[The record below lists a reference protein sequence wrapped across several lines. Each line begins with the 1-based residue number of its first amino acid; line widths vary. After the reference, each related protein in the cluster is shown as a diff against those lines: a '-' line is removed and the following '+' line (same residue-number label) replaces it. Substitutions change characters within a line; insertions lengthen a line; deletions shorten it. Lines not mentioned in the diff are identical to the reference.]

1 MNCDQWVDLK
11 INIIDNGS
19 NYNYKVTIIT
29 SLEQFQNMVDCDWSL
44 RWVLMTLEVLLLLLL
59 LLLILLEVLLS
70 EISQG
75 YLLDISYL
83 EVDLDDDFKLSPA
96 SLRHLIRWLRHR
108 PISVGITVVQL
119 EVHFLHVGRHVLVM
133 RIEIRK
139 MFPPTENPPHSCTA

>member
-11 INIIDNGS
+11 INIINNLVNWS
-19 NYNYKVTIIT
+19 NYNYKVTVIT

-83 EVDLDDDFKLSPA
+83 EVDLDDDFKLPPA
-96 SLRHLIRWLRHR
+96 RLSHLVGWLRHS
-108 PISVGITVVQL
+108 PVSIGITVV
-119 EVHFLHVGRHVLVM
+119 
-133 RIEIRK
+133 
-139 MFPPTENPPHSCTA
+139 